1 MGWRDHML
9 RLLVRGIRTG
19 DREDLDTEVI
29 IRVLDKILADEEFSD
44 RLDGMDKDSVLSEF
58 LALYESEVSGDRL

>member
-1 MGWRDHML
+1 ML

-19 DREDLDTEVI
+19 DREALDTEVT